1 MKTVSRVKTGREAKK
16 HQKLEWENGE
26 LGEEGLAFFIWDKL
40 YNISQWIS

>member
-26 LGEEGLAFFIWDKL
+26 KKEVFYLGQAL
-40 YNISQWIS
+40 

>member
-26 LGEEGLAFFIWDKL
+26 KEKEVFYLGQAL
-40 YNISQWIS
+40 